1 MRKTSHEKEEPMLP
15 PRLLLLGGLA
25 LAVLV
30 AALFVAVL
38 ATGETPQAIPATGPA
53 SGSETDPDHDTE
65 DAAKPSDGLALA
77 GTVAGQ
83 IGSSDDPLTA
93 GVGVAC
99 EMFGEGATVKDFA
112 AWFEAEIGDVGQAEE
127 ELFQAIIVEAL
138 TEACPEVVST
148 GS

>member
-1 MRKTSHEKEEPMLP
+1 MLP

-38 ATGETPQAIPATGPA
+38 AIGDTPQADPATGPS
-53 SGSETDPDHDTE
+53 SGSETDPGHDIE
-65 DAAKPSDGLALA
+65 DAAQSSDGFALV
-77 GTVAGQ
+77 GSVSGQ

-99 EMFGEGATVKDFA
+99 AMFGDGATVKAFA
-112 AWFEAEIGDVGQAEE
+112 AWFEADIGAVGQAEE

-138 TEACPEVVST
+138 TETCPEVVST
-148 GS
+148 GG

>member
-1 MRKTSHEKEEPMLP
+1 MLP

-38 ATGETPQAIPATGPA
+38 AIGETPQANPATGPA
-53 SGSETDPDHDTE
+53 TGSETDPGHDTE
-65 DAAKPSDGLALA
+65 DAVQSSDGFALV
-77 GTVAGQ
+77 GSVAGQ

-99 EMFGEGATVKDFA
+99 EMFGDGATVKDFA
-112 AWFEAEIGDVGQAEE
+112 AWFEADIGAVGQAEE

-138 TEACPEVVST
+138 TETCPEVVST
-148 GS
+148 GR